1 MNSTGYAVHAYEDSA
16 WSTGPGSAEHAALTP
31 RLGATAT
38 GVDAY
43 RLGGDVRVSLDGAP
57 EQLVIV
63 IEGTIALAAGNKS
76 AIRASNLLS
85 VPAGRQ
91 VTVQAERPSRLLVVS
106 ADTEPAPGKPPTVVE
121 IESAAF
127 EIPSTSD
134 IATAYLTSPLGL
146 TGMKANVRRLEP
158 EQAVPAH
165 TEGTQEE
172 LFVPISGPAALLI
185 DGDRHPLSAGDI
197 ARVGPDVPRSAV
209 NDGDQA
215 ALWVMIGGP
224 PTGGPTDWDPGA
236 EILE

>member
-16 WSTGPGSAEHAALTP
+16 WSTGPGGAEHAALTG
-31 RLGATAT
+31 RLGATEVQ
-38 GVDAY
+38 VDAY
-43 RLGGDVRVSLDGAP
+43 RLDSDERVSLDGEP

-63 IEGTIALAAGNKS
+63 IEGTIALAAGEES

-85 VPAGRQ
+85 VPAGRPG
-91 VTVQAERPSRLLVVS
+91 TVQAERPSRLLLVS
-106 ADTEPAPGKPPTVVE
+106 AVTEPAPEEPPTVVD

-127 EIPSTSD
+127 EIPTTSD
-134 IATAYLTSPLGL
+134 IATAYLTSPLSL

-158 EQAVPAH
+158 DQAVPAH

-185 DGDRHPLSAGDI
+185 DGDRYPLSAGDI
-197 ARVGPDVPRSAV
+197 ARVGSDVPRSAV
-209 NDGDQA
+209 NESNQS
-215 ALWVMIGGP
+215 ALWVMIGAP

-236 EILE
+236 EILD